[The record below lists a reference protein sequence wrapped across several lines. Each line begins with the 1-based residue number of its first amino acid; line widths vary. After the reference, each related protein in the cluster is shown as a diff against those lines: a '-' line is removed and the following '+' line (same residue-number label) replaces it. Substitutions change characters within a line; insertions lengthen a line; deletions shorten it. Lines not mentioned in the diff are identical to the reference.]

1 MSDKYRYSFWDGTQT
16 LPELDADTLMSA
28 IADDL
33 LNHGDL
39 EHALRS
45 LMQRGIRSPQMNMR
59 GITDYVRQLREERRK
74 RLEQYNLGGVMEDIQ
89 RQLEEVLAAERAG
102 IDALRQEAEAN
113 AAGEQAGAG
122 NPDADAPE
130 GNDAPGGPDETGKGG
145 DRDASGRADQQ
156 RAAGNAADP
165 GNPGKTGQ
173 RRQSGVAG
181 HPPGDDF
188 ASRFSQKL
196 MRDLAADKQQYLD
209 RLPETPAGQ
218 VKALQDYEFLSPE
231 AKEKFD
237 KLLEQLRKA
246 VTESFFKDMKQM
258 VQRMSDGDMA
268 RMKEMMKALNE
279 MLAQRIDGQEPD
291 FDKFMQQF
299 GDMFGPNPP
308 KSLDELLQQMREQM
322 AAMQSLM
329 ASRSEAQRE
338 QLQELFADKFGDPQ
352 LEVEMMRLSQRM
364 HMLNPEPNAYPF
376 RGDTPVDLESAMQL
390 MREMQDIDQLAKDLQ
405 RLQYGAGDIDQIDL
419 DKLRNLLGDEA
430 ADQLGQ
436 MKDLKKTLED
446 AGLIRNENGNWEV
459 TPRGNKMIGQK
470 SLGEIYS
477 QLKKHALGNHP
488 VSRDGRLGE
497 RTDETKPYEFGDPFH
512 LHMTRTLRNA
522 LEREGRGSPIRLQPD
537 DFEIYR
543 NELVTRTATVLMVDL
558 SWSMARRGAFHAAK
572 KVALALHQL
581 ISSQFPRDSLYLVG
595 FSAYARELKAHE
607 LPQLHWDE
615 YMLGTNIQHALQI
628 ADRLLARHSGG
639 TRQVIM
645 ITDGEPTSH
654 MEDGVAQFSYPP
666 SPVTIRETL
675 RAVHQCSKRNITI
688 NTFMLDQS
696 YYLKEFVESLTRIN
710 GGRAFY
716 TTPEQLGEYIL
727 ADYVTHRRKKI
738 ART

>member
-1 MSDKYRYSFWDGTQT
+1 MSNRYRYAYWDGTQI
-16 LPELDADTLMSA
+16 LPELDADAVMSA

-45 LMQRGIRSPQMNMR
+45 LMQRGIRSPERNMR
-59 GITDYVRQLREERRK
+59 GLTDFVRQLREERRK
-74 RLEQYNLGGVMEDIQ
+74 RLEQFNLGGVMEDIE
-89 RQLEEVLAAERAG
+89 RQLKEIVADERNSV
-102 IDALRQEAEAN
+102 DNLRQQ
-113 AAGEQAGAG
+113 AADEQAQQQTQQQ
-122 NPDADAPE
+122 ADGRPAETPS
-130 GNDAPGGPDETGKGG
+130 NDAQSTDP
-145 DRDASGRADQQ
+145 ASNTQGQGSQQ
-156 RAAGNAADP
+156 S
-165 GNPGKTGQ
+165 K
-173 RRQSGVAG
+173 S
-181 HPPGDDF
+181 GDDF
-188 ASRFSQKL
+188 ASQFSQKL

-209 RLPETPAGQ
+209 RLPESPAAQ
-218 VKALQDYEFLSPE
+218 VKALEDYEFLSPE

-258 VQRMSDGDMA
+258 VQRMSDGDMS
-268 RMKEMMKALNE
+268 RMKDMMKALNE

-291 FDKFMQQF
+291 FDAFMNKF

-308 KSLDELLQQMREQM
+308 KSLDELLKQMREQM

-329 ASRSEAQRE
+329 ASMSDEQRE

-364 HMLNPEPNAYPF
+364 HMLNPDPNAYPF

-405 RLQYGAGDIDQIDL
+405 RLQYGAGDIEQIDL
-419 DKLRNLLGDEA
+419 DKMRDLLGDEA
-430 ADQLGQ
+430 ADQLEQ
-436 MKDLKKTLED
+436 MKQLKATLEK
-446 AGLIRNENGNWEV
+446 AGLIRNENGNWEL

-477 QLKKHALGNHP
+477 QLKKHALGNHALP
-488 VSRDGRLGE
+488 RDGRIGE
-497 RTDETKPYEFGDPFH
+497 SNDDTKPFEFGDPFN

-522 LEREGRGSPIRLQPD
+522 LEREGRGSPVKLKSE

-543 NELVTRTATVLMVDL
+543 NEIVTRTATVLMIDL

-572 KVALALHQL
+572 KVALALHNL
-581 ISSQFPRDSLYLVG
+581 ISSQFPRDSLYMVG

-628 ADRLLARHSGG
+628 AERLLARHQGG

-666 SPVTIRETL
+666 SPTTIRETL
-675 RAVHQCSKRNITI
+675 KAVQLCSKRGITI

-696 YYLKEFVESLTRIN
+696 HYLKDFVESLTRIN

-727 ADYVTHRRKKI
+727 VDFVSHRRKKI
-738 ART
+738 GRH

>member
-1 MSDKYRYSFWDGTQT
+1 MGDRYRYSFWDGTQS

-28 IADDL
+28 ISDDL

-89 RQLEEVLAAERAG
+89 RQLEEILAAERAG
-102 IDALRQEAEAN
+102 IDALRSDAAAEAGTDP
-113 AAGEQAGAG
+113 AAGSDRAGEQPATQPDAGAG
-122 NPDADAPE
+122 DDAVGREA
-130 GNDAPGGPDETGKGG
+130 G
-145 DRDASGRADQQ
+145 ASG
-156 RAAGNAADP
+156 
-165 GNPGKTGQ
+165 NP
-173 RRQSGVAG
+173 SS
-181 HPPGDDF
+181 PGDDF

-196 MRDLAADKQQYLD
+196 MRDLATDKQQFLD

-268 RMKEMMKALNE
+268 RMKDMMKALNE

-291 FDKFMQQF
+291 FEKFMEKF

-329 ASRSEAQRE
+329 ASMSDEQRE

-364 HMLNPEPNAYPF
+364 HMLNPDPNAYPF

-405 RLQYGAGDIDQIDL
+405 RLQYGAGDIEQVDL

-430 ADQLGQ
+430 ADQLAQ

-446 AGLIRNENGNWEV
+446 AGLIRNENGNWEL

-543 NELVTRTATVLMVDL
+543 NELVTRTATVLMIDL

-595 FSAYARELKAHE
+595 FSAYARKLEAHE

-628 ADRLLARHSGG
+628 ADRLLARHQGG

-675 RAVHQCSKRNITI
+675 RAVRHCSKRGITI

>member
-1 MSDKYRYSFWDGTQT
+1 MGDRYRYSFWDGTQS

-28 IADDL
+28 ISDDL

-89 RQLEEVLAAERAG
+89 RQLEEILAAERAG
-102 IDALRQEAEAN
+102 IDALRSDAAAEAGTDP
-113 AAGEQAGAG
+113 AAGSDRAGEQPATQPDAGAG
-122 NPDADAPE
+122 DDA
-130 GNDAPGGPDETGKGG
+130 GGRE
-145 DRDASGRADQQ
+145 
-156 RAAGNAADP
+156 AGAR
-165 GNPGKTGQ
+165 GNP
-173 RRQSGVAG
+173 SS
-181 HPPGDDF
+181 PGDDF

-196 MRDLAADKQQYLD
+196 MRDLATDKQQFLD

-218 VKALQDYEFLSPE
+218 VKALQDYEFLSPD

-268 RMKEMMKALNE
+268 RMKDMMKALNE

-291 FDKFMQQF
+291 FEKFMEKF

-329 ASRSEAQRE
+329 ASMSDEQRE

-364 HMLNPEPNAYPF
+364 HMLNPDPNAYPF

-405 RLQYGAGDIDQIDL
+405 RLQYGAGDIEQVDL

-430 ADQLGQ
+430 ADQLAQ

-446 AGLIRNENGNWEV
+446 AGLIRNENGNWEL

-543 NELVTRTATVLMVDL
+543 NELVTRTATVLMIDL

-595 FSAYARELKAHE
+595 FSAYARKLEAHE

-628 ADRLLARHSGG
+628 ADRLLARHQGG

-675 RAVHQCSKRNITI
+675 RAVRHCSKRGITI